1 MYVTNILEDM
11 QVAYAYTSYTSCYNM
26 IMIISSYV
34 TNHLNSSCN
43 IGYNERFVTWCNLLE
58 EQSI

>member
-11 QVAYAYTSYTSCYNM
+11 QVTYAYTSYTFCYNM

-34 TNHLNSSCN
+34 TNHFNSSYN
-43 IGYNERFVTWCNLLE
+43 MGYNERFVTWCSLLE
-58 EQSI
+58 